1 MCKLYTITAI
11 TPEGGR
17 LVYETLD
24 EEYARKMH
32 SHLMGRQLDP
42 NDFTCEVEVSV
53 SYPFS

>member
-1 MCKLYTITAI
+1 MSKLYTITAI

-32 SHLMGRQLDP
+32 SHLLGRQLDP
-42 NDFTCEVEVSV
+42 NDFTCEVEVNV
-53 SYPFS
+53 SYAFD